1 MSRSKRTNDDPS
13 ASTRPNRKHKESPR
27 PEVQLGDGR
36 NGPLAEQERHRCIS
50 EAAYYRAERRG
61 FTPGCELDDWLAAES
76 EVGQASISQATLQA

>member
-1 MSRSKRTNDDPS
+1 MSRSKRTNDGPS
-13 ASTRPNRKHKESPR
+13 ASTRPNRKRKESPR
-27 PEVQLGDGR
+27 PAEQIGNGG

-76 EVGQASISQATLQA
+76 EVSSQATLRA